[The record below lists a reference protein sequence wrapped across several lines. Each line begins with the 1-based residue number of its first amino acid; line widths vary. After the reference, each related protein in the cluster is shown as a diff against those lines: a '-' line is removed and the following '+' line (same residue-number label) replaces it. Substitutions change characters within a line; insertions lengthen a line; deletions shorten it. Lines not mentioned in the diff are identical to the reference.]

1 MIYPRTNN
9 KRRNRRVYTNC
20 CCRRCVVCFHW
31 YRIILTCKHIRLTVI
46 ANVCILIPRTAGCLV
61 SLFFPSLDSKYVD
74 IIVCCCVYPVII
86 IVLIIFPFYIEYI
99 FNDVCRFLLQV
110 SSEIATVLCPVWFV
124 GLQFECDMP
133 SDLSLRALSTHKHN
147 LYSISDILRMLIFI
161 ISIPLM
167 IEKLFFPQY
176 YVYCENWDIN
186 PQHARREGSFSSY
199 HFQPPPRGEHECLR
213 EFWMVG
219 SDSLI
224 MMVWNH
230 ILIVCCRISF
240 CLFFRQLFPPLLDL
254 LLKCLFSLYTSI
266 CLWLYVW
273 KCFNR
278 RNSGCYVFELD
289 WELLN
294 RNIIIITISW
304 WKKAFEIWYNNAILR
319 SLGCSDNN
327 AAIML
332 LAFVVK
338 SQVLHP
344 QPAPFGFVAPHSHIK
359 DIAFTTLLS
368 KHNMYTYIF
377 HNTHFT

>member
-1 MIYPRTNN
+1 MSVSPSGFIRNCHRIMSCMVCWPSIWVRHAIGSLTAALCPRINIIYIQFLTF
-9 KRRNRRVYTNC
+9 YEC
-20 CCRRCVVCFHW
+20 SFLLFLFHW
-31 YRIILTCKHIRLTVI
+31 WSKNCF
-46 ANVCILIPRTAGCLV
+46 
-61 SLFFPSLDSKYVD
+61 SLNIMF
-74 IIVCCCVYPVII
+74 IVKT
-86 IVLIIFPFYIEYI
+86 E
-99 FNDVCRFLLQV
+99 
-110 SSEIATVLCPVWFV
+110 T
-124 GLQFECDMP
+124 
-133 SDLSLRALSTHKHN
+133 STHN
-147 LYSISDILRMLIFI
+147 MLAARVLFRHI
-161 ISIPLM
+161 ISSLLPAASM
-167 IEKLFFPQY
+167 SVWGNFG
-176 YVYCENWDIN
+176 WW
-186 PQHARREGSFSSY
+186 A
-199 HFQPPPRGEHECLR
+199 
-213 EFWMVG
+213 
-219 SDSLI
+219 LI

-230 ILIVCCRISF
+230 ILIVCGRISF

-289 WELLN
+289 WKHLN

-344 QPAPFGFVAPHSHIK
+344 QPAPFGFVAPHIK